1 MTRSEAPETL
11 EGWYIQHDMY
21 TVNWPQ
27 MAQPG
32 VVGARTRD

>member
-21 TVNWPQ
+21 TVK
-27 MAQPG
+27 
-32 VVGARTRD
+32 VARVARHDASRA